1 MDDHFLW
8 MVFGVSGFAGLVVHD
23 SDHCVV
29 FLSFYNWTP
38 RPLSAEA
45 DRADVDAEGLVVRAD
60 VVGRD
65 IDDR

>member
-1 MDDHFLW
+1 MIISFGWFSVFL
-8 MVFGVSGFAGLVVHD
+8 GLPVLLYMTVIT
-23 SDHCVV
+23 VLF

-45 DRADVDAEGLVVRAD
+45 DRADVDAKGLVVRAD